1 MLAIQI
7 SKRRDGG
14 SVLRST
20 RPDGS
25 VTWQKQEGS
34 NAAFFPV
41 HDLTHFAVEATL
53 GYRRAFFGLI
63 AEGWDIE
70 DTTGKGRR
78 GRLPEEAIE
87 VERIVGLLDRE
98 RASGEA
104 IDAAEFTEFAGRRLA
119 EAQLQAVRSRC
130 AELLWQWRALPPGSA
145 IELRWGA

>member
-1 MLAIQI
+1 MLAIEI

-14 SVLRST
+14 SVLRCT

-87 VERIVGLLDRE
+87 VERIVGLFDRE

-104 IDAAEFTEFAGRRLA
+104 MDAAEFAKFAGRRLA